1 MKKKIII
8 YETKLELLW
17 WIIKEWENSPFLM
30 RINEDTATTLLT
42 KDVKTGNG
50 LYHLADFKPLL
61 KIIAPSLPQV

>member
-1 MKKKIII
+1 
-8 YETKLELLW
+8 
-17 WIIKEWENSPFLM
+17 M